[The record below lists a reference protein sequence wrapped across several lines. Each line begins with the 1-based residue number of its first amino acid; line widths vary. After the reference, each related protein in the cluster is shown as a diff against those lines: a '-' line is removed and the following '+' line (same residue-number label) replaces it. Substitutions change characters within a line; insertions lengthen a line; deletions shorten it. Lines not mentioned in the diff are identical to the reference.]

1 MQTTCL
7 FLLAAAIA
15 QPNNVPPM
23 FKTYA
28 PAMTYYYKS
37 PDASLGPKMLKDL
50 LKEENIA
57 HPFFVK
63 NAHVL
68 NIVAAQLGDIAAG
81 KPEIVRQ
88 YEALLSTAPAAAGQ
102 KVIVTALMTCG
113 DKETR
118 KQIEGWT
125 TDKRLIPLKSELEAL
140 DTHLAD
146 PKRNHVR
153 DRPAKTPDDL
163 DLLWSNFFITGEYA
177 PISRILDVFDQPD
190 AKENEVMKG
199 VAKWSLGSN
208 LQQHPKLVE
217 IVEKNTK
224 DRPEGSK
231 KVIGELIL
239 KPPAQP

>member
-1 MQTTCL
+1 L
-7 FLLAAAIA
+7 FAATVIS
-15 QPNNVPPM
+15 QPNAVPPL

-28 PAMTYYYKS
+28 PLMTYYYKS
-37 PDASLGPKMLKDL
+37 PDATLGPKMLKEL
-50 LKEENIA
+50 LKEENMA
-57 HPFFVK
+57 HPFFEK

-68 NIVAAQLGDIAAG
+68 NIVAAQLGDIAAS

-88 YEALLSTAPAAAGQ
+88 YEAALTTAPVAGQ
-102 KVIVTALMTCG
+102 KVIITALMTCG
-113 DKETR
+113 DEETI
-118 KQIEGWT
+118 KQLDGWL
-125 TDKRLIPLKSELEAL
+125 TDKRLAPVKEEMEAL
-140 DTHLAD
+140 VKHLAD
-146 PKRNHVR
+146 PKRKHVR

-190 AKENEVMKG
+190 AKENEVMKR

-217 IVEKNTK
+217 IVEKHTK

-231 KVIGELIL
+231 KVLGELII
-239 KPPAQP
+239 KAP

>member
-1 MQTTCL
+1 MQTSCWL
-7 FLLAAAIA
+7 LLAANFLG
-15 QPNNVPPM
+15 QPNAVPPL

-28 PAMTYYYKS
+28 PLMTYYYKS
-37 PDASLGPKMLKDL
+37 PDATLGPKMLKEL
-50 LKEENIA
+50 LKEENIK
-57 HPFFVK
+57 HPFFEK

-88 YEALLSTAPAAAGQ
+88 YETALTTAPGAGQ

-113 DKETR
+113 DKETI
-118 KQIEGWT
+118 KQLDGWF
-125 TDKRLIPLKSELEAL
+125 TDKRLAPLKEELEAL
-140 DTHLAD
+140 HKHLAD
-146 PKRNHVR
+146 PKRKHVR

-163 DLLWSNFFITGEYA
+163 DLLWSNFFITGEYE

-190 AKENEVMKG
+190 AKENEVMKR

-217 IVEKNTK
+217 IVEKHTK
-224 DRPEGSK
+224 ERPDGSK
-231 KVIGELIL
+231 KVIGELII
-239 KPPAQP
+239 KAP